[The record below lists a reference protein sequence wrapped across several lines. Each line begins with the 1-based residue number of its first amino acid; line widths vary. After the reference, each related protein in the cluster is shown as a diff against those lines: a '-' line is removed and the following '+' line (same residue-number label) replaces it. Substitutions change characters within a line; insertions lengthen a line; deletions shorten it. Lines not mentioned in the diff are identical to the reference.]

1 LYEPALRI
9 CSPEGQQYP
18 GLHQQRGGQQE
29 EGGDCPPLSALI
41 RPHLEYCIQVWGPQH
56 RKDVELLDWDQ
67 RRSMMM
73 LRGLQHLTYEDRLRE
88 MGLFSLEK

>member
-1 LYEPALRI
+1 MSQHCAFAALKASSI
-9 CSPEGQQYP
+9 LGFIS
-18 GLHQQRGGQQE
+18 RGKRE
-29 EGGDCPPLSALI
+29 VIVPLCFALI
-41 RPHLEYCIQVWGPQH
+41 RPHLEYGIQAWGPQH

>member
-1 LYEPALRI
+1 MSQQCAIAALKASSI
-9 CSPEGQQYP
+9 LGFIS
-18 GLHQQRGGQQE
+18 RGKRE
-29 EGGDCPPLSALI
+29 VIVPLCSALI
-41 RPHLEYCIQVWGPQH
+41 RPHLEYGIQAWGPQH